1 MSAAFQRTGRAGLLL
16 ALLAFGPAGAD
27 APDAYVQALRQFW
40 GAVYGAGGTEIY
52 CGDRFDRET
61 GRGLNVEHV
70 YPMSWVGTELRCGS
84 RDQCRERSDAF
95 VRIETDMHNMFPAR
109 PELNSARGS
118 LPFSEID
125 GEDRRF
131 GACDF
136 EKDDRSRRVEPRPAA
151 RGEIARAMFY
161 MQQTYGL
168 PIYPRQGETLL
179 RWHRADP
186 PDDAERRRNEA
197 IARLQ
202 GGRNPFIDN
211 PAQADRL
218 RFEAPRR

>member
-1 MSAAFQRTGRAGLLL
+1 
-16 ALLAFGPAGAD
+16 
-27 APDAYVQALRQFW
+27 
-40 GAVYGAGGTEIY
+40 
-52 CGDRFDRET
+52 
-61 GRGLNVEHV
+61 
-70 YPMSWVGTELRCGS
+70 
-84 RDQCRERSDAF
+84 
-95 VRIETDMHNMFPAR
+95 MHNMYPAR

-118 LPFSEID
+118 LAYAEIE
-125 GEDRRF
+125 GEERRH

-136 EKDDRSRRVEPRPAA
+136 EKDDRARRVEPRPAA

-161 MQQTYGL
+161 MQHTYGL

-186 PDDAERRRNEA
+186 PDEAERRRNDA

-202 GGRNPFIDN
+202 GRRNPFVDT

-218 RFEAPRR
+218 RFEVPRR